1 MFQIVKGLKQARGA
15 VLFEVRNGGTLM
27 TDTRTGRL
35 LAGVALSI
43 GLLAGAAHANE
54 SAMKAA
60 SDPNGWGMYSK
71 GYDGTRFS
79 PLKEINADNVKNLK
93 LAYSFSLASLRSNE
107 SSPLVIGDTL
117 YVSSSWGPK
126 YVYALDAATGAVL
139 ENKAEGPNP
148 D

>member
-15 VLFEVRNGGTLM
+15 VLVEVRNGGTLM

-60 SDPNGWGMYSK
+60 SDPNGWGM
-71 GYDGTRFS
+71 
-79 PLKEINADNVKNLK
+79 
-93 LAYSFSLASLRSNE
+93 
-107 SSPLVIGDTL
+107 
-117 YVSSSWGPK
+117 
-126 YVYALDAATGAVL
+126 
-139 ENKAEGPNP
+139 
-148 D
+148 